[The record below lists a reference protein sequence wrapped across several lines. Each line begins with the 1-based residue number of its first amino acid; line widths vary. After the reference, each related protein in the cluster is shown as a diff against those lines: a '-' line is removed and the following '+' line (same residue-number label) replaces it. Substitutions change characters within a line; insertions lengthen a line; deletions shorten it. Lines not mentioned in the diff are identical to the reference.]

1 MYKQNIFKRYGY
13 KKGNNHQLGYS
24 THVRTIFT
32 ITFKFSQIS
41 GMENQ
46 VSSMTASGL
55 LGLPLFDTAAID
67 DVITTLFTVAALE
80 HDLRTFNV
88 PLTAGSINSA

>member
-1 MYKQNIFKRYGY
+1 
-13 KKGNNHQLGYS
+13 
-24 THVRTIFT
+24 
-32 ITFKFSQIS
+32 
-41 GMENQ
+41 MENQ